1 MDMIGNLK
9 FAKERR
15 VRDITSS
22 ITVAATYRIS
32 IFIIIVNVI
41 VFMIIIV
48 ISQLINHQLSPAA
61 LLSPPPKGHTF

>member
-1 MDMIGNLK
+1 MIGNLK